1 MATHLVDMNITNTFN
16 NSCRILLVC
25 LILAACVSRPAL
37 TSKSAV
43 VPAGVDFSGQWQ
55 LQLGPGASRMP
66 DVGSEPR
73 IRIPPAS
80 SRSNSGGPS
89 SDRPSRRS
97 QRSAGTAVRV
107 FLEFGESLKIS
118 QTRDGLFISFDRAI
132 VEEYTFG
139 ENRVVSVGPIE
150 AHRVSGWQEGVFVV
164 ETLDDGGTILT
175 ESWRLDADGNV
186 LLRNISIVK
195 GDDEQFSSQERFD
208 RISDPA

>member
-1 MATHLVDMNITNTFN
+1 M
-16 NSCRILLVC
+16 
-25 LILAACVSRPAL
+25 
-37 TSKSAV
+37 
-43 VPAGVDFSGQWQ
+43 
-55 LQLGPGASRMP
+55 
-66 DVGSEPR
+66 
-73 IRIPPAS
+73 
-80 SRSNSGGPS
+80 
-89 SDRPSRRS
+89 
-97 QRSAGTAVRV
+97 

-186 LLRNISIVK
+186 LLRDISIVK